1 MKQIKNINIETLE
14 NNLIYP
20 IYEDQLIDPQLNKV
34 LDYNLD
40 KLVNKKFKE
49 LTVIHTLGKYKFET
63 ITFIG
68 LGSSKKITSKQIRD
82 IAALIKLDEH
92 ATIYL
97 EGINTDHL
105 DIHTITRAFIE
116 SYLQNSYQEHKIGH
130 EPKVIHE
137 FDIIFSQAELEND
150 IQLGKV
156 YGEGINYARMLSDTP
171 SNLCTILN
179 KSNLEKMEAGGILSV
194 NQGSNIP
201 AYMICL
207 KYNNSDDPYTAVIGK
222 GLTFDSGGYNLK
234 SDSYGMK
241 YDMCG
246 GADVLGVMQI
256 LAASQAKANVYG
268 IIPTT
273 ENLVS
278 DKAYKPQDVI
288 TTLSKKTVEIVSTDA
303 EGRLILCDAI
313 TYVQQLG
320 VKKIID
326 LATLTGA
333 CVSALGDVYTGVFS
347 NCDEYYDEFVQALQI
362 SDEKGWRLPLDSE
375 YFEKL
380 KSTSADFKN
389 SAGKPGGGASVAANF
404 LEAFIEE
411 GTQWL
416 HLDIAGSAD
425 NDGTGATGAMIR
437 SVVNMINL
445 KTIVKK

>member
-116 SYLQNSYQEHKIGH
+116 SYLQNSDTLVDEAIKL
-130 EPKVIHE
+130 
-137 FDIIFSQAELEND
+137 SQKYPQLE
-150 IQLGKV
+150 
-156 YGEGINYARMLSDTP
+156 
-171 SNLCTILN
+171 CTILN

>member
-150 IQLGKV
+150 IQL
-156 YGEGINYARMLSDTP
+156 LS
-171 SNLCTILN
+171 
-179 KSNLEKMEAGGILSV
+179 
-194 NQGSNIP
+194 
-201 AYMICL
+201 
-207 KYNNSDDPYTAVIGK
+207 
-222 GLTFDSGGYNLK
+222 
-234 SDSYGMK
+234 
-241 YDMCG
+241 
-246 GADVLGVMQI
+246 
-256 LAASQAKANVYG
+256 
-268 IIPTT
+268 
-273 ENLVS
+273 
-278 DKAYKPQDVI
+278 
-288 TTLSKKTVEIVSTDA
+288 
-303 EGRLILCDAI
+303 LIHI
-313 TYVQQLG
+313 
-320 VKKIID
+320 
-326 LATLTGA
+326 
-333 CVSALGDVYTGVFS
+333 
-347 NCDEYYDEFVQALQI
+347 
-362 SDEKGWRLPLDSE
+362 
-375 YFEKL
+375 
-380 KSTSADFKN
+380 
-389 SAGKPGGGASVAANF
+389 
-404 LEAFIEE
+404 
-411 GTQWL
+411 
-416 HLDIAGSAD
+416 
-425 NDGTGATGAMIR
+425 
-437 SVVNMINL
+437 
-445 KTIVKK
+445 